1 MHTNTTT
8 IQRTVHLN
16 KIPAF
21 GVSVFKWFRFK
32 LLNSYH
38 VIKRHDYSVISSQIQ
53 YLQYN
58 YVCVCVCVKGLPKV

>member
-38 VIKRHDYSVISSQIQ
+38 VIKGHDYSVISSQIQ